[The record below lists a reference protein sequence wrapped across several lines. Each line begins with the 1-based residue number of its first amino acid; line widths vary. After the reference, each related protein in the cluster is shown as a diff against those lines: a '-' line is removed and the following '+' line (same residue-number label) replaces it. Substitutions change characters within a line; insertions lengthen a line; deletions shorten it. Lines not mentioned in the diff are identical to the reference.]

1 LNPTLVAGAVAV
13 LFNVPDVVVPAI
25 DAPAVKYTIGI
36 PEACPE
42 PPKISAGLAAL
53 EVTAK
58 QYQPGAKITFDAEKA
73 IFFTPVE
80 GAKVV
85 PAVGPI

>member
-1 LNPTLVAGAVAV
+1 M

-25 DAPAVKYTIGI
+25 EAPAGKYTIGI
-36 PEACPE
+36 PEAWIE

-73 IFFTPVE
+73 IFLTPI
-80 GAKVV
+80 ADARVV
-85 PAVGPI
+85 PAVGPV